1 MTSQLQHSIDVEYML
16 QGGLCDLTEPVG
28 GNALG
33 LIQALTCSRRSH
45 SNRREVI
52 HVEVIAVPSGGKNCD
67 DELTDRVGG
76 PGGRLLIVVN
86 QADE

>member
-1 MTSQLQHSIDVEYML
+1 ML

-45 SNRREVI
+45 SNRSEVI
-52 HVEVIAVPSGGKNCD
+52 RVEVIEVPSGGKNCD

-76 PGGRLLIVVN
+76 PGGRLLTAVN
-86 QADE
+86 QADEWDSMA

>member
-1 MTSQLQHSIDVEYML
+1 ML
-16 QGGLCDLTEPVG
+16 QGGLCDLTEPAG

-33 LIQALTCSRRSH
+33 LNQALSCSARAD

-52 HVEVIAVPSGGKNCD
+52 HVEVIEVPSGGKNCD

-76 PGGRLLIVVN
+76 PGGRLLTAVN
-86 QADE
+86 QADEWDSMA